1 MTERQNTLVC
11 AFDFQSLRM
20 TAFDIHEW
28 RHDTVRL
35 QETEV
40 GMVQVDGPRR
50 QVCIKFRD
58 YHRMQET
65 LIWTNGHGEFR
76 HTNGVI
82 SQIRIEAAGLR
93 IERVKV
99 TKLPPEVPDRVVRM
113 GLSRYGEVKEVL
125 EENWS
130 RAYRYPVANGIRI
143 AVVSLN
149 IVYLM

>member
-1 MTERQNTLVC
+1 M
-11 AFDFQSLRM
+11 
-20 TAFDIHEW
+20 
-28 RHDTVRL
+28 RL
-35 QETEV
+35 QDSEV
-40 GMVQVDGPRR
+40 VMAQVDGPRR
-50 QVCIKFRD
+50 HVYIKFR
-58 YHRMQET
+58 YYYGMQET
-65 LIWTNGHGEFR
+65 IMSTNGHGEFR